1 MISTISKGE
10 KGISEY
16 LRTGK
21 KRGSVYSRDEKDRR
35 VAILGNLEMIGDSEK
50 YQAAMKNQKYNY
62 YHSTMSFLPEEYEN
76 LKNSGKLEELVK
88 DYIRANF
95 PNHNDDEF
103 IAYAE
108 AHEPIIQ
115 SEPYIPRSG
124 KGAKKLNSKYEN
136 QNIGRSNHVHIIV
149 SMENARFSGSIRTGG
164 LVYSKKEKRIS
175 PSAALKFKKICDEL
189 LCRKYGLVS
198 PEPLEMSAAELKT
211 QYEKYVQIAKKVS
224 KGKIKDTPRLEGSS
238 SPASSGSAPAGDAL
252 SVGDVDRSNDVTQ
265 DKIENSIQGITMKEI
280 RQNVKNSPIAAHIAE
295 NHIEPKE
302 RSINAERAMKI
313 KGMNVAI
320 FVEALREKYADYTL
334 GVDTIHNQITFES
347 TANAGKKTTKR
358 LPVVDYLTKIC
369 HRSFVEAIDE
379 LESIVKEREIE
390 IQKGEKIELS
400 VSSDFVKLANSTEQK
415 PIYRALTDWQTI
427 QVSPENLENTLHRY
441 CAISMAKF
449 IGTRKDAN
457 ISGFTPTLIFDFDG
471 KMSLDEAKQMLQDN
485 NIAGYIYTSASHR
498 KDGITDK
505 FRLIIPTSTN
515 PDKETY
521 KDYMRIV
528 LEKLGLNDKID
539 GVVGTP
545 AQMYL
550 GSGQYSEFHAI
561 KGDVLD
567 TTAILARAKEKQAQ
581 AEAIVVKNTDEIK
594 LDVANGKGRLILSKQ
609 PQDNDQYLTRVDLQG
624 LLGVPLLQIMQHFD
638 PTTTVMKEG
647 NSEILHNLD
656 GRHLWLPDEN
666 TAFLFRESKQ
676 VTPYVYLR
684 EKFKKAREAIDA
696 GALNDEIIEKI
707 GIRPDERQNFNPD
720 NINEIG
726 KFFSRN
732 LTKFWSATN
741 KINYRGIA
749 ANIAKYMNGFDDK
762 QGAEALKA
770 HYNVEKYVNTTN
782 SIILG
787 YVKVMKSKFIDF
799 DLKFGAEKDNKPE
812 QESPEIDFYEYL
824 AKQYQTE
831 KGKNNDEIK

>member
-21 KRGSVYSRDEKDRR
+21 KRGSKLSRDEKDRR
-35 VAILGNLEMIGDSEK
+35 VAVLGDLSMIEDSEK
-50 YQAAMKNQKYNY
+50 YQAATKNQKFNY
-62 YHSTMSFLPEEYEN
+62 YHSTMSFLSEEYEN

-103 IAYAE
+103 IVYAE

-115 SEPYIPRSG
+115 SEPYIARSG
-124 KGAKKLNSKYEN
+124 KGAKKLNAKYEN
-136 QNIGRSNHVHIIV
+136 QNIGRSNHIHIIV
-149 SMENARFSGSIRTGG
+149 SMENARFSGPIRTGG

-175 PSAALKFKKICDEL
+175 PAAALKFKKICDEL

-198 PEPLEMSAAELKT
+198 PEPLKMSAAELRAE
-211 QYEKYVQIAKKVS
+211 YEKYVQIAKKVS
-224 KGKIKDTPRLEGSS
+224 KGKIKKDTPRLEGG
-238 SPASSGSAPAGDAL
+238 SPAWGGATTPADDAL
-252 SVGDVDRSNDVTQ
+252 SVGDVGRSNDVTQ
-265 DKIENSIQGITMKEI
+265 HKIQNSIKGVTMKEI
-280 RQNVKNSPIAAHIAE
+280 QQNVKNSPIAAHIAE
-295 NHIEPKE
+295 NYVEPQQK
-302 RSINAERAMKI
+302 SANTERAMKI
-313 KGMNVAI
+313 KAMDVAI
-320 FVEALREKYADYTL
+320 FAEVLREKYADYTL

-369 HRSFVEAIDE
+369 HRSFTEALDE
-379 LESIVKEREIE
+379 LESIVKEREME
-390 IQKGEKIELS
+390 VRKGEKIELS

-427 QVSPENLENTLHRY
+427 QVSPESLENTLRRY

-449 IGTRKDAN
+449 SGTRKDAN
-457 ISGFTPTLIFDFDG
+457 ISGFTPTLIFDLDG
-471 KMSLDEAKQMLQDN
+471 KMTINEAKQMLQDN

-505 FRLIIPTSTN
+505 FRLILPTSIN

-521 KDYMRIV
+521 KDYMRMV
-528 LEKLGLNDKID
+528 LEKLKLNDKID
-539 GVVGTP
+539 GVIGTA
-545 AQMYL
+545 AQMYFAP
-550 GSGQYSEFHAI
+550 GRNAEFYTV
-561 KGDVLD
+561 KGDVFD
-567 TTAILARAKEKQAQ
+567 TTAILRLAREKQAQ
-581 AEAIVVKNTDEIK
+581 AEAAVIAKAGAVK
-594 LDVANGKGRLILSKQ
+594 LDVKSEKRKLILTKQ
-609 PQDNDQYLTRVDLQG
+609 PADNDQYLTRVDLRG
-624 LLGVPLLQIMQHFD
+624 LLDVPLLDIMRHFD
-638 PTTTVMKEG
+638 PSTKITKEG

-666 TAFLFRESKQ
+666 AAFLFKDNKQ
-676 VTPYVYLR
+676 VTPYVYLQ
-684 EKFKKAREAIDA
+684 EKFKKAREAIDV
-696 GALNDEIIEKI
+696 GSLNDEVIEKI
-707 GIRPDERQNFNPD
+707 GIRTDERQSFNPD

-749 ANIAKYMNGFDDK
+749 ANIAKYMSNDFNNK
-762 QGAEALKA
+762 QGIEQLKR
-770 HYNVEKYVNTTN
+770 HYGIEKFVITQNYLV
-782 SIILG
+782 LG
-787 YVKVMKSKFIDF
+787 YIRILKEKIKHFSKV
-799 DLKFGAEKDNKPE
+799 AQEVE
-812 QESPEIDFYEYL
+812 QKLPDDFYDSL
-824 AKQYQTE
+824 AKQYQAE
-831 KGKNNDEIK
+831 KGKNNDEI